1 MHLQGPCEFER
12 LPSQVFVGILML
24 LDQQEL
30 LQTVPLVCSAWQQA
44 SHQAMERLV
53 LTLSSPERQQQ
64 LPYMFTW
71 LQEHGRQ
78 LKQLQLSTST
88 PLGRASRKALLRSL
102 VSQQCQQ
109 QCRFSDMW
117 TNGPVSINSITN
129 SSSHP
134 TSTWGS
140 SSSSSGSLGPVRRR
154 PHHAQEGLYT
164 AAGSTSHCK
173 LQLQEL
179 VLQMDLD
186 VMDLLFLANHVVQH
200 APQLRTLRLQPLKPS
215 LADLQLLVLAC
226 IVGNLVGAD
235 APGAFCSRAVA
246 FALGNQHMH
255 PVCNNHLVWCICGL
269 YHSSVCCSRVQL
281 RA

>member
-1 MHLQGPCEFER
+1 MIAEHACCLNLVPSCKPYHKNTCCCPLQGPCEFDR
-12 LPSQVFVGILML
+12 LPSSCFVAILLL

-30 LQTVPLVCSAWQQA
+30 LQTIPLVCTAWHQA
-44 SHQAMERLV
+44 SHQAMEHLV

-102 VSQQCQQ
+102 VSQRCQQ
-109 QCRFSDMW
+109 QCSFSDVW

-129 SSSHP
+129 SSSYH

-140 SSSSSGSLGPVRRR
+140 SSSNDSSSLAPIRRKPR
-154 PHHAQEGLYT
+154 HAQEELYT

-235 APGAFCSRAVA
+235 APGAHYSRAV
-246 FALGNQHMH
+246 
-255 PVCNNHLVWCICGL
+255 PVAA
-269 YHSSVCCSRVQL
+269 S
-281 RA
+281 